1 MIPMI
6 LKLRVREKNGKRF
19 FIWLP
24 LFLVWIIILP
34 LLLIPIPFLALAAL
48 IMWPSGK
55 GPVIFHGYLTIFKLI
70 GCLSDLEINIESVN
84 STFFIVLK

>member
-6 LKLRVREKNGKRF
+6 LKLRVRDKEGKRF

-34 LLLIPIPFLALAAL
+34 LLLIPIPFVLLAAL
-48 IMWPSGK
+48 IMCPTGK
-55 GPVIFHGYLTIFKLI
+55 GYIILYGYLTIFKLI
-70 GCLSDLEINIESVN
+70 GSLSGLEINIGSGN
-84 STFFIVLK
+84 NNFFIILR

>member
-1 MIPMI
+1 MIPMM
-6 LKLRVREKNGKRF
+6 LKLRVREKDGKRF

-34 LLLIPIPFLALAAL
+34 LLLIPIPFVALAAL

-55 GPVIFHGYLTIFKLI
+55 GPIILHGYLTIFKMI
-70 GCLSDLEINIESVN
+70 GCLSGLEINIGSGD
-84 STFFIVLK
+84 STFFIILK